1 MAKRRKKRK
10 PNQSSNNN
18 ALGWIVGLAVVG
30 GLAYAAM
37 GGGGGVITTLTPDE
51 RAKLK
56 QILTA
61 AFGQISSLPPQF
73 SPSSDEAINVLLE
86 YGAAIGV
93 TKKGGL
99 IALYAWLC
107 LWGMAY
113 SDKINMSA
121 LTPENMKQTIVQAA
135 QAAIK
140 ASAMTPDAWLVRE
153 LTVFAPLIPNLTAQG
168 KMSPQDAALWQQG
181 IAQTLPLMQKTT
193 L

>member
-1 MAKRRKKRK
+1 MAKQKKKRK
-10 PNQSSNNN
+10 PNQSSNN
-18 ALGWIVGLAVVG
+18 AFWWVVG
-30 GLAYAAM
+30 IAAAGGIAYAAM

-73 SPSSDEAINVLLE
+73 APNTEESINTLLE
-86 YGAAIGV
+86 YGSAIGV

-113 SDKINMSA
+113 SDKIDMSA

-168 KMSPQDAALWQQG
+168 KMSTQDAALWQQG